1 MVTIRKKLL
10 GVVCSVC
17 MILIVMNLMPTS
29 VIEATK
35 TYIDITFARKRLLF
49 LIFTSFYCF
58 SVWSM
63 RKKDIFNWFL
73 QVVSH
78 GRLLRIRGCK
88 GIWLFENCWIIN
100 ANLILYC
107 FYHFTFFDTSSL
119 PSPIFFHILLKLF
132 LLILYNLLT
141 NK

>member
-35 TYIDITFARKRLLF
+35 TYIDITFARKHLLF

-73 QVVSH
+73 QVISH
-78 GRLLRIRGCK
+78 SRLLRIRGFK
-88 GIWLFENCWIIN
+88 GIWLFDNCYIVN
-100 ANLILYC
+100 ATLILYC
-107 FYHFTFFDTSSL
+107 FIILVFFNTSSL
-119 PSPIFFHILLKLF
+119 PSSIIISHPIKIIPTHSNSKIC
-132 LLILYNLLT
+132 
-141 NK
+141 